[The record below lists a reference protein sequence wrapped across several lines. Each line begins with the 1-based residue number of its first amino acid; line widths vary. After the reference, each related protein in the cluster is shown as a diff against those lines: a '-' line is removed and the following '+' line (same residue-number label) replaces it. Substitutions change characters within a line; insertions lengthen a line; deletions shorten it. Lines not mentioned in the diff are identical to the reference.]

1 VSTIEK
7 NRRCWRMIGGI
18 LVEKDL
24 DTVKKD
30 LDSQII
36 NVNQF
41 YLFSKIIKRKSNLL
55 IKFFGIFN
63 FIK

>member
-36 NVNQF
+36 NV
-41 YLFSKIIKRKSNLL
+41 
-55 IKFFGIFN
+55 
-63 FIK
+63 